1 MSFFLW
7 SACRH
12 PENSTPMALLLSNFE
27 KIVEKFGRVPHDEY
41 NSLQGQK
48 AILYPPN
55 LPSFANKMI
64 SNTPDTTNNETKNKT
79 TYERIYDL

>member
-12 PENSTPMALLLSNFE
+12 PKKSTLTILLLSNF
-27 KIVEKFGRVPHDEY
+27 KKAVEKFGCVPHDEY

-48 AILYPPN
+48 AVLYPPN
-55 LPSFANKMI
+55 LPLFANKMI
-64 SNTPDTTNNETKNKT
+64 PNTPDTTNNETKNKT
-79 TYERIYDL
+79 TYE